1 VIISFGCNE
10 TEMIF
15 QGMSCRPFASDIQ
28 VRARRKLVQLDNSSA
43 LNDLKI
49 PPSNRLERLK
59 GDLQGYLSIR
69 VNKQWRII
77 FIWDDGNPDDVK
89 LIDYH

>member
-1 VIISFGCNE
+1 
-10 TEMIF
+10 
-15 QGMSCRPFASDIQ
+15 
-28 VRARRKLVQLDNSSA
+28 VQLDNSSA